1 MKILLN
7 NFDLNEALKKD
18 HNIGFVPT
26 MGSIHEGHVSLVKRS
41 KKESKKTLVSI
52 FINPKQFN
60 NKKDYKNYPK
70 NIKKDLRILKK
81 LKVDF
86 IYIPQIIDVFNK
98 EKKQRY
104 RLNKKDKILCAKYR
118 PGHFE
123 GVLEVMDRLT
133 HLIKPKK
140 IFMGEKDYQQ
150 LFLLKRY
157 IEKKYK
163 SKIIGC
169 KTIRDKNNLALSS
182 RNLLLNKKQL
192 ILASKVIQRSIKFKK
207 SLDSTKNIQKLLNFE
222 SKKMK
227 KIFKIKIEYFEL
239 RNKKNLLLSKKV
251 NNSRIFIAYY
261 INKIRLIDNF

>member
-70 NIKKDLRILKK
+70 NIKKDLRILKR

-118 PGHFE
+118 PGHF
-123 GVLEVMDRLT
+123 
-133 HLIKPKK
+133 
-140 IFMGEKDYQQ
+140 
-150 LFLLKRY
+150 
-157 IEKKYK
+157 
-163 SKIIGC
+163 
-169 KTIRDKNNLALSS
+169 
-182 RNLLLNKKQL
+182 
-192 ILASKVIQRSIKFKK
+192 
-207 SLDSTKNIQKLLNFE
+207 
-222 SKKMK
+222 
-227 KIFKIKIEYFEL
+227 
-239 RNKKNLLLSKKV
+239 
-251 NNSRIFIAYY
+251 
-261 INKIRLIDNF
+261 